1 MKLGKKEVLTFTKNT
16 LLVIIGTL
24 ILAFGTAVFVIPFN
38 IIAGGISS
46 FAIILKPLLPF
57 DFITMDL
64 LITTITWG
72 LFIIGFFTL
81 GKSFALQTL
90 VSTIVY
96 PIGVS
101 FFSKFVSQDFLGG
114 FFNISEGQYSGIAI
128 LLAVLFGAIITG
140 TGCALAFL
148 GGGSTGGVDVLAFII
163 CKIFKNLKSSQVL
176 FAINAITVALGAF
189 VFKDLILA
197 LLGILNAF
205 IEAMVIDKVFLGGN
219 RAFIAQI
226 ISKAP
231 DKISKDIIEK
241 LERTT
246 TEIPITGG
254 YSKKDGTMLM
264 VSFTMREYRE
274 IINIVNRH
282 DKDAFVTIHSA
293 HQINGEGWTR

>member
-1 MKLGKKEVLTFTKNT
+1 
-16 LLVIIGTL
+16 
-24 ILAFGTAVFVIPFN
+24 
-38 IIAGGISS
+38 
-46 FAIILKPLLPF
+46 
-57 DFITMDL
+57 MDL

-163 CKIFKNLKSSQVL
+163 CKIFKNLKSSHVL